1 VFSLRKEIQM
11 STELRKMKRTGSRNV
26 ELSVLRFSGG
36 KNGMCIQLTGEME
49 EGGYGYVQ
57 LNKKDMVRLIKTWEK
72 EVGALGNKETC
83 PASHNS
89 RVTARKP
96 RPKSARRTS

>member
-1 VFSLRKEIQM
+1 M
-11 STELRKMKRTGSRNV
+11 STELKPMKNTGSRNI
-26 ELSVLRFSGG
+26 ELLVTRYYGG
-36 KNGMCIQLTGEME
+36 IKNGTCLQLTGPME
-49 EGGYGYVQ
+49 IGGCGYVQ
-57 LNKKDMVRLIKTWEK
+57 LNKKDMVKLIKTWEK
-72 EVGALGNKETC
+72 EIGALGNKETC